1 MKKRILLV
9 LACACACAGALLL
22 TGCSPEPKEYPK
34 AVTAEAASLIGE
46 AQFAM
51 QIREFARAEELI
63 QRALKL
69 RDDMPEYW
77 VSLGMARVRQDNAS
91 GARKAY
97 EQGIKLHVAR
107 YKKDKQPSD
116 LMQQA
121 FVTALLGKT
130 DEALK
135 LLEKGLKAH
144 PDDEI
149 VKKMASPRGLPRT
162 FQTPEFKELTV
173 K

>member
-1 MKKRILLV
+1 MKRILIVLIGAVALV
-9 LACACACAGALLL
+9 VS
-22 TGCSPEPKEYPK
+22 GCSKEPKEYPT

-51 QIREFARAEELI
+51 QIREFPRAEDLI

-69 RDDMPEYW
+69 REDMPEYW
-77 VSLGMARVRQDNAS
+77 VSLGMARIRQDNSS

-97 EQGIKLHVAR
+97 EQAIKLHLAR
-107 YKKDKQPSD
+107 YKKLKEPSD

-121 FVTALLGKT
+121 FVTALLGKN

-135 LLEKGLKAH
+135 ILEKALKTH
-144 PDDEI
+144 PDSEV
-149 VKKMASPRGLPRT
+149 VKKMADPRGLPRT
-162 FQTPEFKELTV
+162 FKTPEFKALAL
-173 K
+173 

>member
-1 MKKRILLV
+1 MKKLSLLV
-9 LACACACAGALLL
+9 LACVGALWFA
-22 TGCSPEPKEYPK
+22 GCAKEPKEYPK

-51 QIREFARAEELI
+51 QIREFSRAEELI

-69 RDDMPEYW
+69 RDDLPEYW
-77 VSLGMARVRQDNAS
+77 VSLGMARVRQDNSS
-91 GARKAY
+91 GARNAY

-107 YKKDKQPSD
+107 YKKNQEPSD

-130 DEALK
+130 DDALK
-135 LLEKGLKAH
+135 ILKQGLKDH
-144 PDDEI
+144 PDDEV
-149 VKKMASPRGLPRT
+149 VKKMADPRGLPRT
-162 FQTPEFKELTV
+162 FQTPEFKQLTV